1 MTEVITLRTIG
12 ENLREQIKTG
22 NIHLLSELNLDSE
35 EVEFIRSS
43 VGRLVESVLKGRDI
57 FDIQTAYLM
66 MDIGMRFYNDGTY
79 WNDFWNQVGLEPNLN
94 RQYKLGTFFN
104 ETIAKYN
111 LATAETHGR
120 KYVNM
125 ILMHA
130 FIPEKYSDHFFDFV
144 QKYYRVVLKGIVP
157 ENLDLQLGVFEEAFK
172 EDNATDSYQ
181 ELKNVQLIV
190 PTKLVFTRREYYAP
204 ILTKIIR
211 RISND
216 YEPDNDVRLGVYEEP
231 FKKWTQKEKVRK
243 KTHSEISSL
252 PSIRYDMN
260 RNELYVVIPP
270 QILDLKNGMV
280 CVIESSG
287 GDILKQFNVTSYSQF
302 HNMISDE
309 KEFRLDWNPLDKFKI
324 LIGDRLLYENVNH
337 GVIFFNK
344 NGHKRSKV
352 SLGFNMV
359 LVPKDAQIDAQTS
372 EMAEGNDYVIKG
384 FLMMRGDKV
393 SISGQT
399 YVIEEEVLESLHI
412 ISDCL
417 DIDCTDQ
424 DGNSYNVY
432 SRHPTISL
440 SLSQEHKARLK
451 FSIGRGYDRITYD
464 SVDDLISDPLVRCED
479 DSNYVIDISQKGLSC
494 ENGVYTIRYRGR
506 DVFRYALLNGFSYN
520 FEKELYESDEISKLF
535 YTGNFDGIV
544 FNTTQGVV
552 ELPKIVVDGR
562 ELFIC
567 VQVPSRR
574 FSFDTKKWILFNSE
588 ELYFRNVEGKQF
600 FVYCPTL
607 VFPQITA
614 VYKDSKSLPLEIQG
628 LYLTCEFSKVNQI
641 GTLLEYGRKYKPTM
655 MFKCG
660 RFDLFTIRYTA
671 DYFLAPGCIKRIN
684 ALINTYAVCEYETGE
699 EVRFNDNIAIL
710 LSDNTD
716 AVDVYEYYDDG
727 FGEQKRFAFH
737 ADTQLYLLTSKDS
750 IQNGYTPNKL
760 KVNFNG
766 ETILYDWDQV
776 NYLISL
782 DDPLDI
788 DSCNY
793 ARHYFSTIGNNKYSI
808 ELYDSVCELI
818 KDAILSDEST
828 DRLKKRIQRFKDVD
842 VDFAIKLCK
851 RCLEIRSDSGVIHQL
866 SYLEQFKKDSKA
878 EL

>member
-1 MTEVITLRTIG
+1 MSKVMNLRTVG
-12 ENLREQIKTG
+12 DNLREQIKTG
-22 NIHLLSELNLDSE
+22 NIHLLSELNLNST
-35 EVEFIRSS
+35 EVELIRSS
-43 VGRLVESVLKGRDI
+43 VGRLIESALAGRDI

-79 WNDFWNQVGLEPNLN
+79 WDDFWKQVGVEHSPK
-94 RQYKLGTFFN
+94 QQDILGTFFN

-144 QKYYRVVLKGIVP
+144 QKYYRVVLKGAVQ
-157 ENLDLQLGVFEEAFK
+157 ENLDSQLGVFEEVFR
-172 EDNATDSYQ
+172 EDNATDLYP

-190 PTKLVFTRREYYAP
+190 PTKLALTRREYYAS
-204 ILTKIIR
+204 ILTRIIR

-216 YEPDNDVRLGVYEEP
+216 YESDDDVRLGVYEEP
-231 FKKWTQKEKVRK
+231 FKKWTQKEKVCG

-270 QILDLKNGMV
+270 QILDPKNGMV

-287 GDILKQFNVTSYSQF
+287 GGVLKQFNVTSYSQF

-324 LIGDRLLYENVNH
+324 LIGERVLYENANK

-344 NGHKRSKV
+344 NGQKRSKV

-359 LVPKDAQIDAQTS
+359 VVPKDAQIDAQTS
-372 EMAEGNDYVIKG
+372 EMAEGNDYVIRG
-384 FLMMRGDKV
+384 FLMTRGDKV

-412 ISDCL
+412 TSDCL

-432 SRHPTISL
+432 SCHPTISL
-440 SLSQEHKARLK
+440 SLSQERKARLK

-464 SVDDLISDPLVRCED
+464 SVDDLISDPSVRCED

-520 FEKELYESDEISKLF
+520 FEKELYETDEDSKLF

-552 ELPKIVVDGR
+552 ELPKIDVDGR
-562 ELFIC
+562 ELFIR

-574 FSFDTKKWILFNSE
+574 FSFDTKKWMLFNSE

-607 VFPQITA
+607 VFPQIT
-614 VYKDSKSLPLEIQG
+614 VMYKDSKPLILEIQG
-628 LYLTCEFSKVNQI
+628 IYLTCEFSKVNQI
-641 GTLLEYGRKYKPTM
+641 GALLENGRMYKPTM

-660 RFDLFTIRYTA
+660 RFDLFTIRYSA
-671 DYFLAPGCIKRIN
+671 DYSLSPGRITRIN
-684 ALINTYAVCEYETGE
+684 APINTYAVCEYATGE
-699 EVRFNDNIAIL
+699 GVRFKDDIVILPFDNI
-710 LSDNTD
+710 N
-716 AVDVYEYYDDG
+716 AVDVYEYYAND

-737 ADTQLYLLTSKDS
+737 ANTQPRLRTSKDS
-750 IQNGYTPNKL
+750 IQNGDTPRKL
-760 KVNFNG
+760 KVDFNG
-766 ETILYDWDQV
+766 ETVLYDWDQV

-782 DDPLDI
+782 DDQLDI

-793 ARHYFSTIGNNKYSI
+793 VRHYFSAIGSNKHSI

-851 RCLEIRSDSGVIHQL
+851 RCLEIRSDGGVIYQL
-866 SYLEQFKKDSKA
+866 SYLEQSKKDSKT